1 MWQVLSEAIDILQ
14 AKGYRLVTLAECLG
28 KEPYQNVGQRGQKDV
43 STYLAVPAP
52 SLTSPSELLA
62 MLSGPL
68 ANCGSKCNQ
77 AHDQSADG
85 LYRISNFFTAPRPAS
100 PPS

>member
-43 STYLAVPAP
+43 ST
-52 SLTSPSELLA
+52 
-62 MLSGPL
+62 
-68 ANCGSKCNQ
+68 
-77 AHDQSADG
+77 
-85 LYRISNFFTAPRPAS
+85 
-100 PPS
+100 PPSVPSSLDCCSRPSQNSWQC

>member
-43 STYLAVPAP
+43 STRPPVAAP
-52 SLTSPSELLA
+52 STTSAAISTTLVRA
-62 MLSGPL
+62 
-68 ANCGSKCNQ
+68 CGST
-77 AHDQSADG
+77 
-85 LYRISNFFTAPRPAS
+85 Y
-100 PPS
+100 PPGPGG